1 MQHTNTIFTVHV
13 WPFYGLNLVV
23 IKESYFSIL
32 QNMGDL
38 ATEIEQM
45 QNDIHAFDEE
55 IDALEQ

>member
-1 MQHTNTIFTVHV
+1 MAIL
-13 WPFYGLNLVV
+13 WL
-23 IKESYFSIL
+23 ESSSDKRKLFYFSIF

-55 IDALEQ
+55 IDALEQWVFKKD